1 MVLGEHRASAR
12 GKGEG
17 SLISVREA
25 CIRSGFNHSVCWCW
39 DEIGSEEGGG
49 LGDEKWVVHI
59 LPTHPKKMM
68 MRDTK
73 PGWHTAH
80 KASTPVGV
88 NGERRIGD
96 VLCRCAPRPVLEP
109 CRAGEERGW
118 EGKNVKE
125 QAKFQSRGAEGIEG
139 VCRVKV
145 HPLRTPPRRC
155 FGG

>member
-1 MVLGEHRASAR
+1 MKGPGERGGGTRSAAARRSSTTGAVVLGEHRASAR

-73 PGWHTAH
+73 PGWHTA
-80 KASTPVGV
+80 
-88 NGERRIGD
+88 RR
-96 VLCRCAPRPVLEP
+96 
-109 CRAGEERGW
+109 
-118 EGKNVKE
+118 
-125 QAKFQSRGAEGIEG
+125 S
-139 VCRVKV
+139 
-145 HPLRTPPRRC
+145 
-155 FGG
+155 